1 MSTINVAGVTFANP
15 DNESRQE
22 ILKNLGF
29 GYHYAILQQTTF
41 ENERAVEVWVD
52 SKLIGYI
59 PRKELGNPMSYEA
72 ILIVQICYN
81 EETDTFYAV
90 LSPIRPLNFEQMNE
104 ISEFFKNH
112 YPDKAIVFDK
122 RAYEIMKYVLIPQ
135 L

>member
-1 MSTINVAGVTFANP
+1 MATIHVAGVTFANP

-59 PRKELGNPMSYEA
+59 PRKELDNPMSYEA
-72 ILIVQICYN
+72 ILAVQICCN
-81 EETDTFYAV
+81 EETDTFYAI
-90 LSPIRPLNFEQMNE
+90 LSPIEPLSFEQMNE
-104 ISEFFKNH
+104 MSEFFKKH
-112 YPDKAIVFDK
+112 HPELPIVFDK